1 MTTKQATAT
10 KTVTRTKTAK
20 VAKTATTAKTATVT
34 GAKITGAN
42 LDADRRAHESEL
54 VHEHLPLVQYVVS
67 EVAHRIPSHVSRS
80 DLVSAGMLGLA
91 QAARTFD
98 PARGIAFDRF
108 ASTRIRGA
116 LLDELRGRD
125 WASRS
130 VRARAR
136 GMQQTSEELTARLGR
151 APSPDEIATAMN
163 VPADQVHKLVDDVHR
178 ATVLNYES
186 LVLDGDAESFLAA
199 TDESPEE
206 ALTARER
213 RSYLTDA
220 VAALP
225 DRLRRVVIGYFFE
238 ERSMQDLADE
248 LGVSES
254 RVSQLRAEALLLLKD
269 GINSQVEP
277 AQLAPEPRPNGRVAR
292 RKAAYYAAVADGSTY
307 RARLASEPES
317 VQEKAIRRARVEQ
330 DALLEDIAL

>member
-1 MTTKQATAT
+1 MAGGTV
-10 KTVTRTKTAK
+10 KTNMIDDSRAK
-20 VAKTATTAKTATVT
+20 FETDLVRE
-34 GAKITGAN
+34 N
-42 LDADRRAHESEL
+42 LA
-54 VHEHLPLVQYVVS
+54 LVQYVTS
-67 EVAHRIPSHVSRS
+67 EIAHRVPSHVNRG

-91 QAARTFD
+91 QAARSFD

-136 GMQQTSEELTARLGR
+136 GMQQATDELTNRLGR
-151 APSPDEIATAMN
+151 PPTPEEIATALRL
-163 VPADQVHKLVDDVHR
+163 PAESVRKLVDDVHR

-186 LVLDGDAESFLAA
+186 LVMDGDAEEFLTAG
-199 TDESPEE
+199 ELGPEE
-206 ALTARER
+206 AILERER
-213 RSYLTDA
+213 RSVLTDA

-225 DRLRRVVIGYFFE
+225 ERLRRVVVGYFFE

-269 GINSQVEP
+269 GMNSQLDP
-277 AQLAPEPRPNGRVAR
+277 DQLAPEARPNGRVAR
-292 RKAAYYAAVADGSTY
+292 RKAAYYASVASG
-307 RARLASEPES
+307 SEP
-317 VQEKAIRRARVEQ
+317 KARVSEIPQTVQAKVAAREAREQ
-330 DALLEDIAL
+330 ATIQ